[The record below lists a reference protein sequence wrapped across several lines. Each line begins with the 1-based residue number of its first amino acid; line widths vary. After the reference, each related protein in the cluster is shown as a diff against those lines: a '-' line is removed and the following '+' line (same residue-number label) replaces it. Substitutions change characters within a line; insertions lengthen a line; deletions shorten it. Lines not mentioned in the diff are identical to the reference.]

1 MIEVTYLLED
11 DSSDW
16 VYSVKK
22 IRTAVECIR
31 EDMKEIAKIVKAI
44 VFDENGKKI
53 LEVER

>member
-53 LEVER
+53 LKVER

>member
-16 VYSVKK
+16 VYNVKK